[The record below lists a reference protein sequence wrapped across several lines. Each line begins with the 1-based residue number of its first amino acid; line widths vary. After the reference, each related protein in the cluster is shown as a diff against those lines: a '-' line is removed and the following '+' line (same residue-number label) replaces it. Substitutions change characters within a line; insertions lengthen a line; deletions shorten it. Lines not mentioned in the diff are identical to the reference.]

1 VTKTQWLDGA
11 EIVDSWRIVPRVIVF
26 VYLGLLVWLTV
37 LFPTKYFAMPMPERT
52 GALTAFVS
60 VVMTTAYGA
69 LPFIVK
75 IYMVG
80 GRSWGPPPT
89 CAAPTPDP

>member
-1 VTKTQWLDGA
+1 VTKPQWLDGA
-11 EIVDSWRIVPRVIVF
+11 EIFDSWRVWPRLIVF
-26 VYLGLLVWLTV
+26 VYLALLVWLTV
-37 LFPTKYFAMPMPERT
+37 FFPTKYFAIPAAERT

-75 IYMVG
+75 IYMDS
-80 GRSWGPPPT
+80 GRSWGPPG
-89 CAAPTPDP
+89 AIAPTPTS